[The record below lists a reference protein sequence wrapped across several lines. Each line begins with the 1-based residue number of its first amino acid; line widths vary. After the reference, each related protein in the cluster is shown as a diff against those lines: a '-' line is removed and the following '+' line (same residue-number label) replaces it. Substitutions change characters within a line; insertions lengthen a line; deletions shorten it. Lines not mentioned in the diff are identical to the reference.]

1 MATGAE
7 TTNGSLKQPH
17 LGKRLNAETAMDWE
31 SVLNHVERRRQLDLS
46 SDEEEEDSKRNDGRT
61 SHDREER
68 KGNQKKHL
76 VHTDSVETQSTRL
89 SEDSVDDNNTEPFT
103 VMDTVKEEEEEEA
116 KRRRESAMLSGS
128 TVRWMSL
135 CNLYLNLYFF

>member
-7 TTNGSLKQPH
+7 TTIGSLKETH

-46 SDEEEEDSKRNDGRT
+46 SDDEEDSTRNDGRT
-61 SHDREER
+61 SHDLEER
-68 KGNQKKHL
+68 NRNQQKHL

-89 SEDSVDDNNTEPFT
+89 SKTPWTTTTPNRSQ
-103 VMDTVKEEEEEEA
+103 
-116 KRRRESAMLSGS
+116 
-128 TVRWMSL
+128 
-135 CNLYLNLYFF
+135 